1 MAGTGSGRARKKIDI
16 ERPVTTKGSQGGQV
30 TNWEV
35 FLPRIWAGITN
46 LSGNERRST
55 SSGGEVPEARTEFRI
70 RYRPGLE
77 TTMRI
82 LYNGKKYNIKHI
94 KDFEEEHNWLI
105 LTADTGVNDGR

>member
-16 ERPVTTKGSQGGQV
+16 ERLVTSKGSQGGQIS
-30 TNWEV
+30 NWEV
-35 FLPRIWAGITN
+35 FLPRIWAGVSN

-55 SSGGEVPEARTEFRI
+55 NSGGEVAEARTEFRI
-70 RYRPGLE
+70 RYRIGID

-82 LYNGKKYNIKHI
+82 LYSGKVYNIRHI
-94 KDFEEEHNWLI
+94 KDYEEEHNWLI